1 MNIIELEVQRP
12 KSDKNFPRN
21 IMPQIRKGDLK
32 DSPFT
37 FSKAKIKTSEL
48 KPVQNQRVK
57 GMHDRAKRGFDD
69 GTIRPIIVD
78 KNNYIVNG
86 HHRFDIALHQNLE
99 KVNIIKVDSTIEE
112 LIDHFSKTVSDEPT
126 YEQKFKQKMDE
137 IFGGGGVPDY
147 KTMPAYK
154 LKKKKVG
161 KHKFFV
167 PSNEPTPK
175 GVKAIMKSG
184 KK

>member
-12 KSDKNFPRN
+12 NSDKNFPRN
-21 IMPQIRKGDLK
+21 IMPQIRKGDLI

-99 KVNIIKVDSTIEE
+99 KVNIIKVDSTIED
-112 LIDHFSKTVSDEPT
+112 LIDYYAHKASSEPT
-126 YEQKFKQKMDE
+126 IEQKFKQAMERNLKCS
-137 IFGGGGVPDY
+137 IGVP
-147 KTMPAYK
+147 T
-154 LKKKKVG
+154 
-161 KHKFFV
+161 
-167 PSNEPTPK
+167 
-175 GVKAIMKSG
+175 
-184 KK
+184 